1 MVTLSEG
8 LALLGLVTVLY
19 TSADT
24 FSDSVPDGKQCYLF
38 WAYVTKMLQKCYKN
52 VTKML

>member
-38 WAYVTKMLQKCYKN
+38 YKDVINMFN
-52 VTKML
+52 VI